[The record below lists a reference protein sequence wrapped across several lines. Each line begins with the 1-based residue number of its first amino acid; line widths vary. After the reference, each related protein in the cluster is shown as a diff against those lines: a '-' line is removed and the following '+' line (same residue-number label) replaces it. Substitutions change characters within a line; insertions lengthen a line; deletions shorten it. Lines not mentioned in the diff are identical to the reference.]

1 LPHRFCKFGA
11 KIFRALLDNC
21 SCVHSI
27 CRRCPA
33 SPSPVWLRTA
43 LHLTLL
49 FVGLLTCQSI
59 RTSSTLTTPELR
71 LHAYGSAHTLD
82 CCAPPATSCEWWS
95 VEPQLTPHP
104 PVVAK
109 SCPNPRAHKA
119 ELHCQRG
126 TLVESRPCWQVV
138 PSPSQSPSFLYTSPD
153 KPSQSHSF
161 PPTSPDEH
169 HPTPEPFFQSSLFLF
184 PRFPQHIHL
193 CKK

>member
-1 LPHRFCKFGA
+1 MPHRFCKFGA

-71 LHAYGSAHTLD
+71 LHAYGSARMLD
-82 CCAPPATSCEWWS
+82 CCALPAAACECWPA
-95 VEPQLTPHP
+95 ELQLTPHP
-104 PVVAK
+104 LVVAK

-119 ELHCQRG
+119 KVHYQQG
-126 TLVESRPCWQVV
+126 TLVESTPCCQVV
-138 PSPSQSPSFLYTSPD
+138 PFPSQIPSFPYSSPA
-153 KPSQSHSF
+153 KPSQNPSF
-161 PPTSPDEH
+161 PSTSPDEH
-169 HPTPEPFFQSSLFLF
+169 HPNPEIG
-184 PRFPQHIHL
+184 RAHV
-193 CKK
+193 